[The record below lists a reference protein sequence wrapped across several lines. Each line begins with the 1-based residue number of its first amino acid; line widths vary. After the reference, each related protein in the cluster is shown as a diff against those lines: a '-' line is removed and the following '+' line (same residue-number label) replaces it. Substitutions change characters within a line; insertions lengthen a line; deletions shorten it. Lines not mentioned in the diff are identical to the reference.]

1 MVVRLLLIALA
12 CWPLAAGAETVYVQ
26 NDRARLVSQPGF
38 RAGLVTPLSKGAPL
52 QVLSKRKF
60 WYRVESGRDRG
71 WVFAYQVSR
80 RPPLQKVAA
89 ALPAPSINRSQLRR
103 RASVVTTVGAVRGL
117 SASDRARVNAGER
130 SDYLA
135 LEKIDSLAFSDE
147 EVLAFLREQVRP

>member
-1 MVVRLLLIALA
+1 MLVRLLMIALVF
-12 CWPLAAGAETVYVQ
+12 WPLAAGAETVYVQ
-26 NDRARLVSQPGF
+26 NDRARLVSEPGF
-38 RAGLVTPLSKGAPL
+38 RAGLVAPLAKGAAL
-52 QVLSKRKF
+52 RVLNKRKF
-60 WYRVESGRDRG
+60 WYRVESGGDQG

-103 RASVVTTVGAVRGL
+103 RASVVTTVGAVRGR
-117 SASDRARVNAGER
+117 SASDRARANAGDH

-135 LEKIDSLAFSDE
+135 LEKVDALEFSDE

>member
-1 MVVRLLLIALA
+1 MLVRLLMIALVF
-12 CWPLAAGAETVYVQ
+12 WPLAAGAETVYVQ
-26 NDRARLVSQPGF
+26 NDRARLVSEPGF
-38 RAGLVTPLSKGAPL
+38 RAGLVAPLAKALSK
-52 QVLSKRKF
+52 VSRI
-60 WYRVESGRDRG
+60 YRQSGGDQG

-89 ALPAPSINRSQLRR
+89 ALPARSINRSQLRR

-117 SASDRARVNAGER
+117 SASDRARANAGGH

-135 LEKIDSLAFSDE
+135 LEKVDALEFSDE